1 MGAGVGVGTSV
12 GTGTAVSATVSGL
25 PGRTTVL
32 EPLSPGSPTAGLITG
47 LNRKPCR
54 CRSTS
59 DLSTSKSKLMNVV
72 WPSASSKFP
81 TSLIVSLGTSA
92 VISSPSFSICT
103 SGTERRTCVLA
114 SREFGGAENGL
125 DALKDQQFKCNLFVD
140 DGQPAL
146 TRYRDLDIVGR
157 HVDGGNR
164 WGRCIGDPLFEST
177 GGRIRSRATPSIA
190 VSRCMLVA
198 VGTAAG
204 LAVAVGALGAV
215 AVGTGR

>member
-1 MGAGVGVGTSV
+1 MPPVSPVARPRALYRCHRTLGAAVRSTTGVVRPSELASGQRRCHPKWEGTTSTGAGVGVGTSV

-59 DLSTSKSKLMNVV
+59 DLSPSKSKLMNVV

-103 SGTERRTCVLA
+103 SGTERRTCVYLPAGSSAVPKTA
-114 SREFGGAENGL
+114 ST
-125 DALKDQQFKCNLFVD
+125 
-140 DGQPAL
+140 P
-146 TRYRDLDIVGR
+146 
-157 HVDGGNR
+157 
-164 WGRCIGDPLFEST
+164 
-177 GGRIRSRATPSIA
+177 SRASSSNVISSSMTVSQPSPATETSILS
-190 VSRCMLVA
+190 VV
-198 VGTAAG
+198 T
-204 LAVAVGALGAV
+204 
-215 AVGTGR
+215 

>member
-1 MGAGVGVGTSV
+1 MGADVGVGTSV

-103 SGTERRTCVLA
+103 SGTERRTCVYLPAGSSAVSKTA
-114 SREFGGAENGL
+114 ST
-125 DALKDQQFKCNLFVD
+125 
-140 DGQPAL
+140 P
-146 TRYRDLDIVGR
+146 
-157 HVDGGNR
+157 
-164 WGRCIGDPLFEST
+164 
-177 GGRIRSRATPSIA
+177 SRASSSNVISSSMTVSQPSPATETSILS
-190 VSRCMLVA
+190 VV
-198 VGTAAG
+198 T
-204 LAVAVGALGAV
+204 
-215 AVGTGR
+215 